1 MQASIVILLNLN
13 NIVQHRPLRPA
24 NRRRPLPTT
33 ASNLPCAS
41 NAASPSAAAFLVTKN
56 KIRPSWGG
64 GGVIE

>member
-24 NRRRPLPTT
+24 NRRRPSPTT
-33 ASNLPCAS
+33 AANLPCAS
-41 NAASPSAAAFLVTKN
+41 NAAFLVTKN